1 MIDTYNYTIVQL
13 YITILKYIYIYRYD
27 YVII

>member
-13 YITILKYIYIYRYD
+13 YITIFKYIYIYRYD